1 MMYILLMRRSEE
13 GHGHRFEELA
23 YPETPSHGR
32 HQPTDVIKIDHFFVE
47 SLGEDIEAMAVLRMI
62 IGLAHSLS
70 Y

>member
-1 MMYILLMRRSEE
+1 MGTDSRSW
-13 GHGHRFEELA
+13 L
-23 YPETPSHGR
+23 TPKR
-32 HQPTDVIKIDHFFVE
+32 LPTEVIKIDHFFVE